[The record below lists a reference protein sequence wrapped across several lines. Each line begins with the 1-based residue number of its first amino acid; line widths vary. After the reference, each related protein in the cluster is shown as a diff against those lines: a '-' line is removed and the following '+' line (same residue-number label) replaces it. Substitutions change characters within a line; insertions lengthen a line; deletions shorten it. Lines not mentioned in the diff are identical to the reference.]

1 MRFPCSTG
9 EAARLIG
16 ATEPHIA
23 ETIRR
28 GKVAPEP
35 PVLAGRRLWGPD
47 HLLQAADALDLLTD
61 ELRAQLE
68 AAVDGDGEEE
78 PCPA

>member
-1 MRFPCSTG
+1 MKFPCSTG

-16 ATEPHIA
+16 TTEPHIA

-28 GKVAPEP
+28 GKVSPEP

-47 HLLQAADALDLLTD
+47 HLGQAADALGLLT
-61 ELRAQLE
+61 EVLRVRLE
-68 AAVDGDGEEE
+68 AAANNEQEEV
-78 PCPA
+78 